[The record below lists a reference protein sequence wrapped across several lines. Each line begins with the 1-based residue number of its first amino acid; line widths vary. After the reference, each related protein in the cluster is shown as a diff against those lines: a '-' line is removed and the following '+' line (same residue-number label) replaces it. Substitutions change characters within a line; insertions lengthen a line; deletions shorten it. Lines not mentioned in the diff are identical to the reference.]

1 MPFMNQEMTTRLPDM
16 MMAVISMIKD
26 LVVLIE
32 KVYSEKEMDDDLN
45 EEMSNETNQAEE
57 VSFH

>member
-45 EEMSNETNQAEE
+45 EEMSNETDQVE
-57 VSFH
+57 